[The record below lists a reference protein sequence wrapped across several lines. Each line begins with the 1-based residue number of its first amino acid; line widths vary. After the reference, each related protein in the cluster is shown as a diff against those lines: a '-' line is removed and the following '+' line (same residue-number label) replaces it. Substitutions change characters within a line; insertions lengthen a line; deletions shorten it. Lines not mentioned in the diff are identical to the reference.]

1 MYNVCR
7 RLGGAPCGNTYVIV
21 RTRALL
27 VPPLVQPRSPEFPL
41 GVFTVTLAVPGAEIT
56 ALVMVTCNCVLLVTR
71 VVSVVPFMTPT
82 VEETN

>member
-1 MYNVCR
+1 LR
-7 RLGGAPCGNTYVIV
+7 GPTIGNRYVIV
-21 RTRALL
+21 STRALL

-56 ALVMVTCNCVLLVTR
+56 ALVIVTCNWVLLVTR
-71 VVSVVPFMTPT
+71 VLSVVPLMTPT